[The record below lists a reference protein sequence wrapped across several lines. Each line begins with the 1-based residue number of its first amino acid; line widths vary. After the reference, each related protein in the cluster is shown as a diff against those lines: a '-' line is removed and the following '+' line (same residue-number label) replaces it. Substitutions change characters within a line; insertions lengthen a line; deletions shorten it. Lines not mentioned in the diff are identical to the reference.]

1 METGPKKDEESIY
14 HAALSMPAIERSAFL
29 EKQCEGDEELLSRI
43 EILLANSE
51 EVGDFLINITNEC
64 QKCKFNLLSFVWCWE
79 CLYFR

>member
-51 EVGDFLINITNEC
+51 EVGDFLINSQFC
-64 QKCKFNLLSFVWCWE
+64 VLLLSLKLFSM
-79 CLYFR
+79 RKRT